1 MVYPLHDKAPFK
13 FSFPEKEVYHD
24 SVEKAFHRR
33 LSAARMSERT
43 QKTYVFAVHQLGEH
57 YNKSPDT
64 ITEEQLRDYFL
75 HGKNVK
81 KWSPSTRT
89 IALSAIKFFY
99 EETLKRNLSTP
110 GIAETLVSCSIRPHR
125 NRVNQ
130 VISHS
135 IDFSD
140 GAKDSRD
147 TRQSD
152 KTSHMWNTAT
162 STQLARRWNPD
173 HPGEQNRKDMEVL
186 NFRGFEKSRSRSCLK
201 SKGCSANSAIQGR
214 YRQFLRWFPLSLARN
229 RQKHGLDRIHDTCY
243 PKRLK

>member
-57 YNKSPDT
+57 YNKSTDT

-81 KWSPSTRT
+81 KWSPSTSI

-162 STQLARRWNPD
+162 STQIANVV
-173 HPGEQNRKDMEVL
+173 N
-186 NFRGFEKSRSRSCLK
+186 
-201 SKGCSANSAIQGR
+201 SKIR
-214 YRQFLRWFPLSLARN
+214 VVRN
-229 RQKHGLDRIHDTCY
+229 AK
-243 PKRLK
+243 